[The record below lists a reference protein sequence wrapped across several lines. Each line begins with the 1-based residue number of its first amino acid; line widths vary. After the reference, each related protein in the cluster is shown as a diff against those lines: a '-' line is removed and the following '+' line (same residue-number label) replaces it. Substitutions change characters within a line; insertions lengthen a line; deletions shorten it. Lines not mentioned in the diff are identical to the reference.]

1 MNLISSNINKFQIS
15 RVYYQH
21 NWEINHNYTKS
32 TKEHF
37 LAGPEKVDFSIGT
50 APAIINKWIEDQT
63 NDKIKDL
70 VPADLD
76 PSTVL
81 VLVNAIHFKGDWD
94 EKFNDAI
101 EDDFHVSENNTVK
114 AQMMTNS
121 ESKYGYLSLD
131 EVKAQAVEIPYKGKQ
146 ISMIVI
152 LPNRDSSLEE
162 LEAALDVSDLKNFD
176 TRKVDLTL
184 PKFKIETSLDLID
197 ALKNMGMKDM
207 FNPSL
212 ADFSKMGH
220 PDSGKIYVSD
230 GKKSAGLLFWFL
242 KRWYGIGKLNNCPN
256 VSKMSELLAFLF
268 RPLFKTK
275 IVWNTV

>member
-1 MNLISSNINKFQIS
+1 M
-15 RVYYQH
+15 
-21 NWEINHNYTKS
+21 
-32 TKEHF
+32 
-37 LAGPEKVDFSIGT
+37 AGPEKVDFSIGT

-121 ESKYGYLSLD
+121 ESKYGYISLD
-131 EVKAQAVEIPYKGKQ
+131 RLDAQAVEIPYKGKR

-162 LEAALDVSDLKNFD
+162 LETALDVSDLKNFD
-176 TRKVDLTL
+176 YTEVDLTL
-184 PKFKIETSLDLID
+184 PKFKIETSLDLNNV
-197 ALKNMGMKDM
+197 LKDMGMKDM

-212 ADFSKMGH
+212 ADFSKMG
-220 PDSGKIYVSD
+220 SGKIHVSD
-230 GKKSAGLLFWFL
+230 GKKSAGLLFWFF
-242 KRWYGIGKLNNCPN
+242 KRWYGIDNY
-256 VSKMSELLAFLF
+256 
-268 RPLFKTK
+268 FKTEK
-275 IVWNTV
+275 LSKCIKNLRTVSILI

>member
-1 MNLISSNINKFQIS
+1 MPFISK
-15 RVYYQH
+15 
-21 NWEINHNYTKS
+21 EIGMK
-32 TKEHF
+32 
-37 LAGPEKVDFSIGT
+37 
-50 APAIINKWIEDQT
+50 
-63 NDKIKDL
+63 
-70 VPADLD
+70 
-76 PSTVL
+76 
-81 VLVNAIHFKGDWD
+81 
-94 EKFNDAI
+94 KFNDAI

-230 GKKSAGLLFWFL
+230 VRQKAFIEVNEQGTEAAAATF
-242 KRWYGIGKLNNCPN
+242 IGF
-256 VSKMSELLAFLF
+256 VTRGGQLF
-268 RPLFKTK
+268 RPTIKFTCDRPFMFLIRDKLTDVTLFSGHVTDPTK
-275 IVWNTV
+275 